1 MTKEM
6 LIHDQENDVQ
16 IALVEDRRLVEVY
29 LPNPSREQL
38 LGNIYLGKVEN
49 VLPGMQAAFVNI
61 GLEKNSFLYVEDALP
76 TGLPLVTAPQEQ
88 EVGEKRID
96 ELVRKNQ
103 QVVVQ
108 IFKEPAGTK
117 GARVTMQPSLPGR
130 YLVLLPCG
138 DYVAVSRRI
147 VDETERDRLKAL
159 VREELPANMGAIV
172 RTVAEKASREL
183 LAADLRLLLKE
194 WRRIQG
200 RAAKSDAPALLHHDI
215 GLLDRVIRDTN
226 PRDIDRILVGSE
238 DAFERVGGVID
249 LIAPALREKLM
260 LNESDDLFLDYDI
273 YNQMEQALARKV
285 WLKSG
290 GYIIIDQME
299 ALTSIDVNT
308 GKYVGERNLNDTV
321 LRTNLEAVTEIAR
334 QLRLRNIGG
343 IVIIDFIDLDNAAD
357 KDRLLA
363 ALEEEMAKDR
373 VRVTV
378 MGMTQLGLV
387 ELTRK
392 KVGHNLSSVIE
403 VDCPYCGGRGKRLR
417 FGHGLRERDGQ
428 KENSRDAGKKAGE
441 R

>member
-1 MTKEM
+1 MEKEM
-6 LIHDQENDVQ
+6 LIRLHDNDVA
-16 IALVEDRRLVEVY
+16 IALVEDRRLAEVH
-29 LPNPSREQL
+29 LPSPAGEQL
-38 LGNIYLGKVEN
+38 LGNIYLGQVEN

-76 TGLPLVTAPQEQ
+76 AAGRLPGAAQPESQG
-88 EVGEKRID
+88 GERRID

-103 QVVVQ
+103 QIVVQ
-108 IFKEPAGTK
+108 IFKEPSGTK

-138 DYVAVSRRI
+138 DYIAVSRRI
-147 VDETERDRLKAL
+147 ADEAERDRLKAL
-159 VREELPANMGAIV
+159 VREDLPANMGAIV
-172 RTVAEKASREL
+172 RTVAEHAPRET
-183 LAADLRLLLKE
+183 LAADLKLLLKE

-200 RAAKSDAPALLHHDI
+200 RAVKSSAPALLHHDTD
-215 GLLDRVIRDTN
+215 LLNRVVRDTN
-226 PRDIDRILVGSE
+226 PQDVDRILVGSE
-238 DAFERVGGVID
+238 DAFERVSDIISVT
-249 LIAPALREKLM
+249 APALRDKLVCR
-260 LNESDDLFLDYDI
+260 DARDLFLDYDI
-273 YNQMEQALARKV
+273 YSQMEQALSRKV

-321 LRTNLEAVTEIAR
+321 FKTNMEAVTEIAR

-343 IVIIDFIDLDNAAD
+343 IVIIDFIDLDNVED

-363 ALEEEMAKDR
+363 ALEAEMAKDR

-403 VDCPYCGGRGKRLR
+403 AECPHCGGRGKRSRISQLQ
-417 FGHGLRERDGQ
+417 RDY
-428 KENSRDAGKKAGE
+428 AKKNECAK
-441 R
+441 